1 MQFEMV
7 FTFVPPLALLS
18 AGPIIRGSP
27 QAEVIW
33 PLGPS
38 TTPITG
44 STSGVSYIQQVLGD
58 PSPLQMQN
66 RTIDELSLPQV
77 IKNAPS
83 PSPPPPIA
91 LKRKPT
97 RQKRG
102 PNSKVVP
109 LISSAPEPSH
119 SGKPLHKP
127 QLLTTLKQQPGPK
140 KRASKRKVPA
150 VAETAA
156 EPEVVVDNPL
166 FCDCSPEQDLDI
178 SKEGFCLTVAKVH
191 EYERLSIADKL
202 KLEKAYQEYQIAIY
216 LIAIENKL
224 QIKPVLEYLGNNTR
238 PHGPTS

>member
-83 PSPPPPIA
+83 PSPSP
-91 LKRKPT
+91 
-97 RQKRG
+97 
-102 PNSKVVP
+102 SY
-109 LISSAPEPSH
+109 SSETQTYPSE
-119 SGKPLHKP
+119 
-127 QLLTTLKQQPGPK
+127 
-140 KRASKRKVPA
+140 A
-150 VAETAA
+150 
-156 EPEVVVDNPL
+156 
-166 FCDCSPEQDLDI
+166 
-178 SKEGFCLTVAKVH
+178 
-191 EYERLSIADKL
+191 
-202 KLEKAYQEYQIAIY
+202 
-216 LIAIENKL
+216 
-224 QIKPVLEYLGNNTR
+224 R
-238 PHGPTS
+238 P